1 MLQIIDDKI
10 EIDTLIESAASGET
24 KWRPH
29 YGLRARPATGDHKL
43 KGRC

>member
-10 EIDTLIESAASGET
+10 EVDTLIESAASGET

-29 YGLRARPATGDHKL
+29 YEASERDRRLAIIN
-43 KGRC
+43 